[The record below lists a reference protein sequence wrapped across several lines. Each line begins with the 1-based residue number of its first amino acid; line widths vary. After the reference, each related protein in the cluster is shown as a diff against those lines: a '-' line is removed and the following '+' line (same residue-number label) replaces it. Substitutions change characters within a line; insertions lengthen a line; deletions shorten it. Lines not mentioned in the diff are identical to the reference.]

1 MARGQRVE
9 IDGSESVPSFYGKE
23 LRFQRERAGLTL
35 EQLVEGSFYG
45 ATYLSEI
52 ERGQRSI
59 PADLARHVDRALKT
73 DGYFERCCEDV
84 RRARRNGHAEYFE
97 RILEAEKCALT
108 IEEWCPTVFPGLLQT
123 EAYAYAVAA
132 AIRPLEPM
140 AETEVKV
147 TARLARARIFEEDH
161 AKPCYWVV
169 LPEGLVLQSLLQP
182 QQMAEQLDRIT
193 ALVKRRRIIVQ
204 VLPWNVGAHP
214 FMIGSAKILTF
225 ADAPPLV
232 YTESL
237 HSGHTID
244 DPALVAGYQ
253 KSYDLLRAAAL
264 APQASLALIESAAED
279 YRNGKQPNRLEQRHL
294 AEQ

>member
-1 MARGQRVE
+1 MARGQRKD
-9 IDGSESVPSFYGKE
+9 IDGSQSVPCFYGKE
-23 LRFQRERAGLTL
+23 LRFQRERSVLTL

-52 ERGQRSI
+52 ERGQRRM
-59 PADLARHVDRALKT
+59 PVDLARHVDRVLKT

-84 RRARRNGHAEYFE
+84 RRARRQGHAEYFE
-97 RILEAEKCALT
+97 RILEAEKHALT
-108 IEEWCPTVFPGLLQT
+108 IDEWCPTVFLGLLQT

-132 AIRPLEPM
+132 AIRPLEPLE
-140 AETEVKV
+140 ETDVKV
-147 TARLARARIFEEDH
+147 TARLARTCIFEEDH
-161 AKPCYWVV
+161 AKPTYWVV
-169 LPEGLVLQSLLQP
+169 LPEALVRQPILAP

-193 ALVKRRRIIVQ
+193 GLARRRRIIAQ

-214 FMIGSAKILTF
+214 FMIGGAKILTF

-237 HSGHTID
+237 HSGHTMD
-244 DPALVAGYQ
+244 DPTLVADYQ

-279 YRNGKQPNRLEQRHL
+279 YRNGKHPH
-294 AEQ
+294 